1 MIVRQCLLN
10 RFQQIVRFSR
20 LKSTIRRTNP
30 LGIQMLSS
38 KLHEQLF
45 SSVGEPIYSDK
56 NIEKSKQH
64 LQQFDLGLKD
74 SEILDN
80 IEFDLPSLESQNL
93 NEHFEIIARKQ
104 SKPYI
109 DLIYQL
115 IKSNNIPSQP
125 TKWKYE
131 KGWTKFVLNKNY
143 FY

>member
-1 MIVRQCLLN
+1 
-10 RFQQIVRFSR
+10 
-20 LKSTIRRTNP
+20 
-30 LGIQMLSS
+30 MLSS

-93 NEHFEIIARKQ
+93 NEHFEIIARNQ
-104 SKPYI
+104 SKPYV

-115 IKSNNIPSQP
+115 IKSNIPLQP
-125 TKWKYE
+125 TKWKYA
-131 KGWTKFVLNKNY
+131 KGWTKFVLNKKLFSGIKSVFFSSEKIFKKWTKNNVY
-143 FY
+143 

>member
-1 MIVRQCLLN
+1 
-10 RFQQIVRFSR
+10 
-20 LKSTIRRTNP
+20 
-30 LGIQMLSS
+30 MLSS

-45 SSVGEPIYSDK
+45 SSIGEPIYSDK

-93 NEHFEIIARKQ
+93 NEHFEIIARNQ
-104 SKPYI
+104 SKPYV

-115 IKSNNIPSQP
+115 IGSNIPLQP
-125 TKWKYE
+125 TKWKYT
-131 KGWTKFVLNKNY
+131 KGWTKFV
-143 FY
+143 FE